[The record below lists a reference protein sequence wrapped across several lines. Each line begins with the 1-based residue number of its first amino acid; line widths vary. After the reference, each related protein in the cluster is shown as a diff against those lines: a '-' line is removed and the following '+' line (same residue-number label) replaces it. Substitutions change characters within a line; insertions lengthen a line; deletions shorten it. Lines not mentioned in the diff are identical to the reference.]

1 MRASRGIPGT
11 EFTVLLAQH
20 TVDSLLT
27 EVSLGQSTVTS
38 SMFAQPT
45 AHDAQTSDINDILS
59 VVKPDRSTEVAISAG
74 VLPKLLQSVDPSQG
88 PEQIHEN
95 DIAKVV
101 IVCEPVGASLMM
113 GALHPR
119 ASLFERCVSV

>member
-1 MRASRGIPGT
+1 
-11 EFTVLLAQH
+11 
-20 TVDSLLT
+20 
-27 EVSLGQSTVTS
+27 
-38 SMFAQPT
+38 MFAQNT
-45 AHDAQTSDINDILS
+45 IRDTQTPDISDILA
-59 VVKPDRSTEVAISAG
+59 VVKPDRPTEVAISAG
-74 VLPKLLQSVDPSQG
+74 VLPKLLQSVDQSQG

-119 ASLFERCVSV
+119 ASLFERCANLFERLPV

>member
-1 MRASRGIPGT
+1 
-11 EFTVLLAQH
+11 
-20 TVDSLLT
+20 
-27 EVSLGQSTVTS
+27 
-38 SMFAQPT
+38 MFSGNS
-45 AHDAQTSDINDILS
+45 AHAVQDTDISDILA
-59 VVKPDRSTEVAISAG
+59 VVKPDRPTEVAINAG
-74 VLPKLLQSVDPSQG
+74 VLPKLLQSVDQTQG

-119 ASLFERCVSV
+119 ASLFERYVK